1 MSEATENIESAQQ
14 AHESGNK
21 KLALLIAILAL
32 FLAITETVSK
42 SYQTEVILK
51 QQEASNW
58 WSFFQAKS
66 IRGFTA
72 QIAKDQLMLLGHSKD
87 PEIQQSIDKLDK
99 TILKYNDDEESGE
112 GKKQLAE
119 KAKEA
124 EKEVKTYI
132 AKYEK
137 MELAAGMLQVA
148 IVLASATII
157 SGVGVLSLVSLGLGA
172 IALSIAGFAFL
183 I

>member
-1 MSEATENIESAQQ
+1 MSEATENIESAQH

-32 FLAITETVSK
+32 FLAITETLSK
-42 SYQTEVILK
+42 SYQTEVIIK

-66 IRGFTA
+66 IRGFSA
-72 QIAKDQLMLLGHSKD
+72 QIAKDQLILLGNEKN
-87 PEIQQSIDKLDK
+87 PKVQESINKLDQA
-99 TILKYNDDEESGE
+99 IHKYNDDESTGE

-119 KAKEA
+119 KAKDA
-124 EKEVKTYI
+124 EHEVKI
-132 AKYEK
+132 FMAKYEK

-172 IALSIAGFAFL
+172 IALSIAGFAFF